1 MFKMILNK
9 EMGTKIRLLSELKK
23 GQKGLID
30 SFTDY
35 ELSLKLLEMGCIPG
49 EMIEVIRIAP
59 LGDPIAISVAGYMLS
74 LRKAEAATVRVKSN

>member
-1 MFKMILNK
+1 
-9 EMGTKIRLLSELKK
+9 MGTTIRLLSELKK

-74 LRKAEAATVRVKSN
+74 LRKAEAATVRIKTN

>member
-1 MFKMILNK
+1 LFKMILNK
-9 EMGTKIRLLSELKK
+9 EMGTTTRLLSELKK

-74 LRKAEAATVRVKSN
+74 LRKAEAATVRIKSN

>member
-9 EMGTKIRLLSELKK
+9 EMGTTIRLLSELKK

-74 LRKAEAATVRVKSN
+74 LRKAEAATVRIKTN

>member
-1 MFKMILNK
+1 MILNK
-9 EMGTKIRLLSELKK
+9 EMGTTIRLLSELKK

-74 LRKAEAATVRVKSN
+74 LRKAEAATVRIKTN

>member
-1 MFKMILNK
+1 MILNK

-74 LRKAEAATVRVKSN
+74 LRKAEAATVRIKSN